1 LLFPARRSKADG
13 MDISALFTR
22 PPGAPPQ
29 APPSVGPDGYE
40 PIPGEIT
47 FAEFLAG
54 LNPLHHLPV
63 VGTIYRA
70 VTGERIPPPM
80 RVLGGALFGGP
91 VGMLSSAVMAAIDE
105 FRAAETAPPS
115 PTLARSGAD
124 HGPG

>member
-1 LLFPARRSKADG
+1 LLSLPRRKEANG

-40 PIPGEIT
+40 PIPGNIT
-47 FAEFLAG
+47 FEEFLAG

-70 VTGERIPPPM
+70 ATGERIPPPM
-80 RVLGGALFGGP
+80 RVLGAALFGGP
-91 VGMLSSAVMAAIDE
+91 IGMLSSAVMAAIEE
-105 FRAAETAPPS
+105 FVAAKQPDQAHS
-115 PTLARSGAD
+115 PARNGED
-124 HGPG
+124 HGIG